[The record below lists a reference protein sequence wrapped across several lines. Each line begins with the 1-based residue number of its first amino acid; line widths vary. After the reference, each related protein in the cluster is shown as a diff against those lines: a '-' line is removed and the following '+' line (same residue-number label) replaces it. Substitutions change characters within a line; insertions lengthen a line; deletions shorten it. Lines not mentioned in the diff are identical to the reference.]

1 MSNPEVALVRD
12 GDVAVLTLDDRA
24 RKNAMTVALGDAL
37 RARVEE
43 LRAAGWARAVVVHGA
58 GGTFSGGGDLAMLER
73 LRSASP
79 AESERF
85 MLEFYARY
93 LSVTTLGVPT
103 IAAIEGAA
111 IGAGLAVAMA
121 CDLAIVDED
130 AKLALN
136 FVQLGLHPGMGST
149 YLAPLRAGAMRG
161 AELLY
166 TGRRFDGREAARLGI
181 ALEALPAGEVL
192 PRALGLARTV
202 ARNAPLAVEGVKR
215 SLAIDPA
222 SLSRALADEAREQA
236 ISYASADLGE
246 GLRAAA
252 ERRAAS
258 FERR

>member
-1 MSNPEVALVRD
+1 MTNPEVTLTRD

-24 RKNAMTVALGDAL
+24 RKNAMTVELGDAL

-43 LRAAGWARAVVVHGA
+43 LRGEAWVRAVVLHGA

-73 LRSASP
+73 LRKLSP
-79 AESERF
+79 SETELF

-93 LSVTTLGVPT
+93 LSVTELAVPT

-121 CDLAIVDED
+121 CDLAVVDVD

-161 AELLY
+161 SELLV

-181 ALEALPAGEVL
+181 ALEALPGAEVL
-192 PRALGLARTV
+192 PRAVDLARAI
-202 ARNAPLAVEGVKR
+202 ARNAPLAVRGLKR
-215 SLAIDPA
+215 GLAIDPA
-222 SLSRALADEAREQA
+222 ELARALAREAREQA

-246 GLRAAA
+246 GLRAAS
-252 ERRAAS
+252 ERRAPA
-258 FERR
+258 FEGR